1 MITPRYLSINNYR
14 FSGSVF
20 PSDDDDVNVSP
31 YNCAFS
37 LNKLI
42 ENADC
47 VFPFDNTSLL
57 NISKNIDQ
65 LSKEKDNKEQKLL

>member
-1 MITPRYLSINNYR
+1 MCIRD
-14 FSGSVF
+14 
-20 PSDDDDVNVSP
+20 SDVIVSP

-47 VFPFDNTSLL
+47 VFPFDNTSL
-57 NISKNIDQ
+57 IKITQKADKGIKFEK
-65 LSKEKDNKEQKLL
+65 SKEDNSK